1 VIGSFAAKG
10 FDMVYDKWGRDIV
23 DGVVDIGK
31 DVKKA
36 LVMP

>member
-1 VIGSFAAKG
+1 MINGEEILL
-10 FDMVYDKWGRDIV
+10 M
-23 DGVVDIGK
+23 GVVDIGK